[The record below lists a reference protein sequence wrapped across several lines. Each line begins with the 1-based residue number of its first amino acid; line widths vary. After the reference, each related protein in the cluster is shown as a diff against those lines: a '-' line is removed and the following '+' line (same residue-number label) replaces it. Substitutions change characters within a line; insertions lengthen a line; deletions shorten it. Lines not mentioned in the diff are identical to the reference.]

1 LAVSPF
7 DSVGFSSQRETL
19 KSRLL
24 QEKRNRFLSDW
35 LAMLKEKADIED
47 MRDQF
52 FR

>member
-1 LAVSPF
+1 MSTF
-7 DSVGFSSQRETL
+7 DSTAFAGQREML

-35 LAMLKEKADIED
+35 LTKLKEKADIED
-47 MRDQF
+47 DRDLF

>member
-1 LAVSPF
+1 M
-7 DSVGFSSQRETL
+7 L

-35 LAMLKEKADIED
+35 LTTLKEKASIED
-47 MRDQF
+47 HRDQF